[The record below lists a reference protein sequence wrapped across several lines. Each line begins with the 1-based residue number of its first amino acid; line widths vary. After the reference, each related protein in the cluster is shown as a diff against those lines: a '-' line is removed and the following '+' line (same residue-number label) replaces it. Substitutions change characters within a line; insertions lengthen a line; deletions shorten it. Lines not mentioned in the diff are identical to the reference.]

1 MAKKYH
7 PDSSGTSEKQSAKYA
22 ELEEKFVTITKAYHY
37 LRDLSEEEINLN
49 KEK

>member
-7 PDSSGTSEKQSAKYA
+7 PDSATTGSDKPAKNQ
-22 ELEEKFVTITKAYHY
+22 ELEEKFVTISKAYQY

-49 KEK
+49 K